1 MDQTHDYEISCERYL
16 LGELSEQEQTQ
27 LEEQYFED
35 DALFERFLAVKDDLV
50 DAYAR
55 GQLSPEKRQHFEAHF
70 LATKRRRQRIEDA
83 RQLIGAI
90 TSASVD
96 ATGAPSP
103 AVPAGES
110 SWWRSVSE
118 WIGLPPLVIQA
129 ALAAFLLVALAGAW
143 VWIRT
148 FRVSQAERARVQDE
162 RTPPGQGVEQPA
174 NSPINVTT
182 PDVAKDET
190 ANRAS
195 PPANSI
201 TSASR
206 ETNNRSPSRLAAAQ
220 VASLTLVPF
229 AARDSSSSNSL
240 LITPHTRSVQLR
252 LTFKGDDYRQYEVN
266 LRTVDGEQVTRR
278 RGLNATSN
286 ATGKRLTVTLDPS
299 IFRRQDYILT
309 LSGLQVDGMLE
320 AVGDYYFRVDRNASR

>member
-1 MDQTHDYEISCERYL
+1 MDQIHDYEIACERYL

-70 LATKRRRQRIEDA
+70 LATKPRRQRLEDA

-96 ATGAPSP
+96 ASGAPSS
-103 AVPAGES
+103 AAPAGKS

-143 VWIRT
+143 VWIRS

-174 NSPINVTT
+174 TSPTSGTT
-182 PDVAKDET
+182 LDVAKDET
-190 ANRAS
+190 ANRAD

-201 TSASR
+201 ASPSR
-206 ETNNRSPSRLAAAQ
+206 ETNRSPSRLAAAQ

-240 LITPHTRSVQLR
+240 LITPDTRSVQLR
-252 LTFKGDDYRQYEVN
+252 LSFKEDDYRQYEVN

-286 ATGKRLTVTLDPS
+286 ATGKSLTVTLDPS

-309 LSGLQVDGMLE
+309 LSGLQVDGTLE
-320 AVGDYYFRVDRNASR
+320 AIGDYYFRVDRNASR